1 LLAYAVALAA
11 FLLIP
16 PTLKPS
22 VGPPQAFTAQEAM
35 DLLTPLV
42 ILPLAWWILD
52 ATGGLHG
59 RALVAF
65 IVIAALW
72 GQAQGIHL
80 AANAIGDAFNAGPDR
95 DAFYATTAGDLDHWL
110 DEVLGHWAWHVAWVA
125 LSVLMLVLAGHG
137 GPVQADGRGR
147 ALSTLAGAIAGVVFF
162 FVTTEGDTWQLGIPA
177 CVVLLAWAGRDR
189 LRGSSH
195 PIVVFLIASSV
206 ATLLGYLIW
215 AIRFGWPLVEP
226 CTLLHC

>member
-1 LLAYAVALAA
+1 
-11 FLLIP
+11 
-16 PTLKPS
+16 
-22 VGPPQAFTAQEAM
+22 M

-52 ATGGLHG
+52 GTGGLRG

-72 GQAQGIHL
+72 AQAQGIHL
-80 AANAIGDAFNAGPDR
+80 AANAIGDAFPAGPDR

-125 LSVLMLVLAGHG
+125 LSVLMLVLASRG
-137 GPVQADGRGR
+137 GRRSPTAAGGRSRRSPARSR
-147 ALSTLAGAIAGVVFF
+147 AWSSSSSRPRAT
-162 FVTTEGDTWQLGIPA
+162 TWQLGIPA

-195 PIVVFLIASSV
+195 PIVVFRSRPPSRRSS
-206 ATLLGYLIW
+206 AT
-215 AIRFGWPLVEP
+215 
-226 CTLLHC
+226 